1 MASAPVLRAQTILL
15 LLSGM
20 AAQAPAIGQNA
31 TEAGAERLKFME
43 DSVRTYELNREGD
56 RADKL
61 KLNSVPVFRM
71 GKQGAQDIEEGAIFL
86 WIGEA
91 GRPEAAIQV
100 FQIRNAS
107 EPNGLWLHE
116 FTSLSPRLLTAV
128 RDGRVSW
135 SPRTRGLEFKP
146 LPDAPK
152 PAASAAQRARQMRSL
167 AENFRVSDNFKAN
180 GWSEL
185 RFLPTPIA
193 RYGEPKSRVLDGAL
207 FAFVLGT
214 DPEVF
219 LFLEA
224 RTGDDGPEWQYA
236 LAPMTVYAIKGKYR
250 GKPVWELPD
259 RQPCWDPSKPF
270 FDCVYRP

>member
-1 MASAPVLRAQTILL
+1 MSMIILAPVYLALALI
-15 LLSGM
+15 G
-20 AAQAPAIGQNA
+20 QAPDSGQDTHHEN
-31 TEAGAERLKFME
+31 AERLKFMK
-43 DSVRTYELNREGD
+43 DSVRSYELTRDGD
-56 RADKL
+56 RVDVL

-100 FQIRNAS
+100 FEIRNPSA
-107 EPNGLWLHE
+107 PNGLWLHE

-128 RDGRVSW
+128 RDGRASW

-152 PAASAAQRARQMRSL
+152 PAGSASQRARQMRSL
-167 AENFRVSDNFKAN
+167 AENFRVSDNFKAK

-185 RFLPTPIA
+185 RFLPRPIA
-193 RYGEPKSRVLDGAL
+193 RYGEPKAKVLDGAL

-219 LFLEA
+219 LFVEA

-236 LAPMTVYAIKGKYR
+236 LAPMTVYAIKGSYR
-250 GKPVWELPD
+250 GKSVWELPD
-259 RQPCWDPSKPF
+259 RQPCWDPTKPF